1 MILVTCKIHC
11 IPPHFH
17 TREGSFITIT
27 NTRSFLFSFK
37 ISSAK
42 YARTNKLGTIRGN
55 MNIFERASKTAKH
68 PFHLQSNSK
77 CPQHGRYYIF
87 TDVCI
92 FTGCIFYY
100 SGWWSMS
107 GYHADTPITIKAEAS
122 SKADSRPN

>member
-37 ISSAK
+37 ISSAE

-55 MNIFERASKTAKH
+55 MNIFEKVKLRNIHFTFRAIQNALNMGGITSL
-68 PFHLQSNSK
+68 P
-77 CPQHGRYYIF
+77 
-87 TDVCI
+87 
-92 FTGCIFYY
+92 
-100 SGWWSMS
+100 MS
-107 GYHADTPITIKAEAS
+107 AYLLGVFFIILAGGLGLIPVWCKIYC
-122 SKADSRPN
+122 NLVQ